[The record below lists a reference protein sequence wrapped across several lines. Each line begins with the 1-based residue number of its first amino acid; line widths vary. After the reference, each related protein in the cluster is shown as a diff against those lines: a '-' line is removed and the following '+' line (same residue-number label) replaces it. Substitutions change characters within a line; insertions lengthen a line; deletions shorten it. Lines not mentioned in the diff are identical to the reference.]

1 MARRSKNNSR
11 RREARRQSAPS
22 NSLTDFSRLL
32 DSRRLDRS
40 LTPGFAYGSATK
52 TRWEPS
58 SRLSSYF
65 KKVAQT
71 RPVVSNDPNVNPS
84 TQKSQKYT
92 QPNWSSV
99 DQKKIEQ
106 PRLEPSVCE
115 QRTVRR
121 EVLFATNK
129 AGKTGQKTPIW
140 TELSKKVRC
149 K

>member
-1 MARRSKNNSR
+1 MRHD
-11 RREARRQSAPS
+11 AP
-22 NSLTDFSRLL
+22 
-32 DSRRLDRS
+32 
-40 LTPGFAYGSATK
+40 
-52 TRWEPS
+52 
-58 SRLSSYF
+58 
-65 KKVAQT
+65 
-71 RPVVSNDPNVNPS
+71 NDPNVNPS
-84 TQKSQKYT
+84 TQKSKKYT

-129 AGKTGQKTPIW
+129 AGKTGQKTPVW
-140 TELSKKVRC
+140 TELSKKVKC